1 MKLVTWNINS
11 VRLRLDQLRLLSETV
26 APDVVCLQETKV
38 RDALFPLE
46 DIRSLGFSYVHFRG
60 EKSYNGVCILSKRPF
75 VETFALSWCGREDKR
90 HVGVCFEDGLELHNF
105 YIPAGG
111 DEPDAAK
118 NPKFAHKLQFLDEMT
133 DWCRRQHL
141 ENPNSKRI
149 MVGDFNIAPLE
160 TDVWDHKKLKNIIT
174 HTQTER
180 DRLNALQQSADWV
193 DAMRTHIPP
202 DEKCFTWWSYRA
214 RDWKAANK
222 GRRLD
227 HVWVSPALGSQTV
240 RAKVLLE
247 LRGLEK
253 PSDHAPVLV
262 EM

>member
-11 VRLRLDQLRLLSETV
+11 VRIRLDHVRQLVET
-26 APDVVCLQETKV
+26 ANPDVICFQETKV
-38 RDALFPLE
+38 RDELFPLL
-46 DIRSLGFSYVHFRG
+46 DLQAFGFEHIHFAG
-60 EKSYNGVCILSKRPF
+60 EKSYNGVAILSKVPF
-75 VETFALSWCGREDKR
+75 EGTDALLWCGRADKR
-90 HVGVCFEDGLELHNF
+90 HVSVRLAGGVELHNF

-111 DEPDAAK
+111 DEPDADI

-133 DWCRRQHL
+133 DWAAQSYQEGTR
-141 ENPNSKRI
+141 RI

-174 HTQTER
+174 HTAVEI
-180 DRLNALQQSADWV
+180 DRLDRLQAAGHWV
-193 DAMRTHIPP
+193 DAMRMHILP

-214 RDWKAANK
+214 RDWRAANK

-227 HVWVSPALGSQTV
+227 HVWVSPALKDGVKSCE
-240 RAKVLLE
+240 VLLD

-253 PSDHAPVLV
+253 PSDHAPVMV
-262 EM
+262 EIDI